1 MGAGKQLTTARFT
14 GAGLLARQVSAVGI
28 SLAASAGEDT
38 LVLVSPL
45 GPVTLEWRPGTA
57 RPLTPRVNVVNTVG
71 LVLMVALEPVRLDL
85 DETLSNGA
93 IVFRTAEI
101 DGGTTDG
108 YVRLGMIVVA
118 DDQPEDYLQRVTLPH
133 ELIHVLQGDAW
144 EQLVALPT
152 ERALLRRL
160 APAHA
165 PALARADLGAL
176 GPVAWHV
183 ANLGLDYWHRP
194 TEVEAFHLTE
204 GPDWRDN
211 YR

>member
-1 MGAGKQLTTARFT
+1 
-14 GAGLLARQVSAVGI
+14 
-28 SLAASAGEDT
+28 
-38 LVLVSPL
+38 
-45 GPVTLEWRPGTA
+45 
-57 RPLTPRVNVVNTVG
+57 VVNTVG

-101 DGGTTDG
+101 DGGATDG

-118 DDQPEDYLQRVTLPH
+118 DDQPEHYLQRVTLPH

-204 GPDWRDN
+204 GPNWREN